1 MNQPTKEQVIQ
12 AAQKFP
18 NSKHIL
24 KELWPEVFVNTERFM
39 NVGQLFFREGYSYV
53 YAIMRVPQ
61 EKAIKIGNISQSR
74 FWNDDKMIKEADM
87 FDINREY
94 ITVSEFQKLS
104 GYTLIDHFY
113 PLVRKGN
120 ALFVQK
126 DICAMSPDI

>member
-1 MNQPTKEQVIQ
+1 MQQPTKEQVIQ

-24 KELWPEVFVNTERFM
+24 KELWPQAFVNNERFM
-39 NVGQLFFREGYSYV
+39 DVGQLFFREGYPHV

-74 FWNDDKMIKEADM
+74 FWNDPKMIREVDM
-87 FDINREY
+87 YDINRNY

-104 GYTLIDHFY
+104 GYTLINHFY
-113 PLVRKGN
+113 PLIRKGN
-120 ALFVQK
+120 TLIMQEYCTDQVS
-126 DICAMSPDI
+126 DI